1 VKFYLDEDL
10 PPAIATGLRRR
21 GVDAVSA
28 HEVGHVGVGDAEQ
41 LTFTVDQG
49 RCLVTGN
56 AGDFRR
62 LACDAIERGR
72 PHAGIVLCP
81 PRIHTL
87 DVGAVV
93 KALMKIAERYPAG
106 VGEYDVLYL

>member
-1 VKFYLDEDL
+1 
-10 PPAIATGLRRR
+10 
-21 GVDAVSA
+21 
-28 HEVGHVGVGDAEQ
+28 
-41 LTFTVDQG
+41 
-49 RCLVTGN
+49 
-56 AGDFRR
+56 
-62 LACDAIERGR
+62 
-72 PHAGIVLCP
+72 VLCP